1 MKKRMA
7 GLVALLIV
15 AGVSIGVA
23 KGVFRTGEQ
32 SQAAQTPVL
41 AAEKKDDDAPIK
53 KPGAPVNQKNGDG
66 LDGRGGEGQ

>member
-15 AGVSIGVA
+15 AGVLIGVA

-32 SQAAQTPVL
+32 SQAAQTP
-41 AAEKKDDDAPIK
+41 ARSGEKGRGRAGQPARRSGKS
-53 KPGAPVNQKNGDG
+53 KNGDG